1 MTELEK
7 KKLFLNT
14 SGNISDVLISGINKI
29 NKINKNKKT
38 LFLKTGGNISELLI
52 NGINNVEYIKK
63 KPFIKFSGEI
73 SEILIGSYNKSVE
86 IYKEISN
93 FYGDDINGN
102 TESVSNGNTTS
113 VSNNADDINYTE
125 TFDSNSNNDTENTD
139 NNISVNKVVGMLS
152 INLECSLALSSQE
165 LIENFKDAFS
175 MDIGESLNINDDF
188 VDVLALECN
197 NDRVHVFFNIKLE
210 NAEDL
215 IKRLKQNILNNN
227 SSSPKFLYSRWVVSY
242 SQPFVINN
250 IRMLVIT
257 QQEYWEE
264 LQEAISIPYINI
276 LNVFTK
282 IKDRINFCCSE
293 EKINNNSIVCDG
305 SSVYTTIYNQTPRD
319 RSNCCNGY
327 PKFSNKAE
335 ELNWFKNQEPR
346 IQNGRWNHS
355 FSNTKMF
362 PIISRGFEYGSLNET
377 SKNLEYRKYKYTR
390 PISQSKN
397 LFKNTSY
404 KMSRNELISYLSKN
418 RVKR

>member
-52 NGINNVEYIKK
+52 NGINNVGYIKK

-102 TESVSNGNTTS
+102 TAS

-175 MDIGESLNINDDF
+175 MDLG
-188 VDVLALECN
+188 
-197 NDRVHVFFNIKLE
+197 
-210 NAEDL
+210 
-215 IKRLKQNILNNN
+215 
-227 SSSPKFLYSRWVVSY
+227 
-242 SQPFVINN
+242 
-250 IRMLVIT
+250 
-257 QQEYWEE
+257 
-264 LQEAISIPYINI
+264 
-276 LNVFTK
+276 
-282 IKDRINFCCSE
+282 
-293 EKINNNSIVCDG
+293 
-305 SSVYTTIYNQTPRD
+305 
-319 RSNCCNGY
+319 
-327 PKFSNKAE
+327 
-335 ELNWFKNQEPR
+335 
-346 IQNGRWNHS
+346 
-355 FSNTKMF
+355 
-362 PIISRGFEYGSLNET
+362 
-377 SKNLEYRKYKYTR
+377 
-390 PISQSKN
+390 
-397 LFKNTSY
+397 
-404 KMSRNELISYLSKN
+404 
-418 RVKR
+418 